1 MNWKRTILCALGTAL
16 LVAGGFLLP
25 KAVFAYQDHR
35 FDQASEQYLTQPFQ
49 VKSTSQLSQ
58 SLLLAQNLN
67 NNVTLETKQA
77 QRSKKEI
84 KSLAVEA
91 LTLLNQCDENV
102 LNLDKLTQF
111 TAKPL
116 LTVSTGERGAM
127 SIQAA
132 AGMVTDAAT
141 AEATLDTTALASGFS
156 AILWDCSFSTLD
168 GSIRCILDDRSGKLL
183 TLDYYCTGR
192 FNEYAKKH
200 AEQTQ
205 QTDFDSLLRSNL
217 VRFFRTYYEP
227 DGIKVLNCEELGLDK
242 ETGEG
247 IYELRLRFSGSDTV
261 LLPLTLTWD
270 HIAFNCSES

>member
-91 LTLLNQCDENV
+91 LTLLNQCDENM

-111 TAKPL
+111 TATPL
-116 LTVSTGERGAM
+116 LTVSTGG
-127 SIQAA
+127 S
-132 AGMVTDAAT
+132 
-141 AEATLDTTALASGFS
+141 DTTAIQSTGGTITDAPTAETTLDISALDSGFS
-156 AILWDCSFSTLD
+156 AILWDCSFSTQD
-168 GSIRCILDDRSGKLL
+168 GGIRCILDDRSGKLL
-183 TLDYYCTGR
+183 ALDYYCTGTLKK
-192 FNEYAKKH
+192 YAKKY
-200 AEQTQ
+200 AEQSVQ
-205 QTDFDSLLRSNL
+205 LDFDSLLRSDL
-217 VRFFRTYYEP
+217 VLFFTKYYEP
-227 DGIKVLNCEELGLDK
+227 DGIEEMGIDK
-242 ETGEG
+242 EKGEG
-247 IYELRLRFSGSDTV
+247 LYGMRLRFSDSDTV
-261 LLPLTLTWD
+261 LLPLTLTWG